1 MCMELSTNIMFF
13 LKVCLMK
20 TAIFFVVVKKSV
32 VTYPLSVVFFIIF
45 AKIFFMIQFLSLL
58 FYFTFPSLI
67 IYLCRKSSIMNKI
80 GEILLL
86 YIVGIL
92 ISNLVVFPLGLG
104 DSLKGIQDAL
114 TSVTIL
120 LAFPMIL
127 FGCDFKNWKLK
138 KAIIALCVGL
148 VSVVVVDIIGFY
160 IFNDNQTGFEKIAG
174 LLVGVYTGGTPN
186 LASLKIALDVNAET
200 YIFVH
205 TFDMIISFFY
215 LVFLM
220 SFGIKVFRL
229 FLSRRVAESQSRKE
243 GSEHCRD
250 VTPVAS
256 ENNDVTSVASA
267 YSGIFTKK
275 HFSKTLGALGLA
287 ILIIIGIGMGV
298 SLLISGKVDNMLV
311 LILTMTTLSIA
322 ASFLPFVRKM
332 EKSYDAGMYLVLIFS
347 LVVASMVDITA
358 IDYRAGANIIA
369 YIAFVIFCSLV
380 LSIILSKIFKV
391 DSDTMVITSVALINS
406 PLFVPM
412 IAESMKNKKVIITG
426 ITVGVIGYA
435 VGNYLG
441 IIVAQLLR

>member
-1 MCMELSTNIMFF
+1 
-13 LKVCLMK
+13 
-20 TAIFFVVVKKSV
+20 
-32 VTYPLSVVFFIIF
+32 
-45 AKIFFMIQFLSLL
+45 MIQFLSLL
-58 FYFTFPSLI
+58 FYFIVPYLVI
-67 IYLCRKSSIMNKI
+67 VLCRKYMVLNKI
-80 GEILLL
+80 GEILIL

-92 ISNLVVFPLGLG
+92 ISNVIVFPLGLG
-104 DSLKGIQDAL
+104 ESLKGIQDTL
-114 TSVTIL
+114 TSVMIL

-138 KAIIALCVGL
+138 NAIVALCIGL
-148 VSVVVVDIIGFY
+148 VSVLAVDIAGYY
-160 IFNDNQTGFEKIAG
+160 IFNDEQTGFSKIAG

-186 LASLKIALDVNAET
+186 LASLKIALDVEADT

-205 TFDMIISFFY
+205 TFDMIISFVY

-229 FLSRRVAESQSRKE
+229 FLRQQDNRTTRQQDEEEVRQQDNRTT
-243 GSEHCRD
+243 RQQDD
-250 VTPVAS
+250 VELST
-256 ENNDVTSVASA
+256 A

-275 HFSKTLGALGLA
+275 HFPKTLGALGLA
-287 ILIIIGIGMGV
+287 ILIVGVGMGI

-347 LVVASMVDITA
+347 LVVATMVDITS
-358 IDYRAGANIIA
+358 IDYKAGINIIM

-380 LSIILSKIFKV
+380 LSVILAKIFKV
-391 DSDTMVITSVALINS
+391 DSDTLVITSVALINS

-426 ITVGVIGYA
+426 IAVGVIGYA

-441 IIVAQLLR
+441 ILVYQLL

>member
-1 MCMELSTNIMFF
+1 MLQ
-13 LKVCLMK
+13 
-20 TAIFFVVVKKSV
+20 
-32 VTYPLSVVFFIIF
+32 II
-45 AKIFFMIQFLSLL
+45 SLL
-58 FYFTFPSLI
+58 FYFTFPALVI
-67 IYLCRKSSIMNKI
+67 FLCRKFPFLNKI
-80 GEILLL
+80 GEILIL

-92 ISNLVVFPLGLG
+92 VSNLVIFPLGLG
-104 DSLKGIQDAL
+104 EKIHDIQDML
-114 TSVTIL
+114 TSVMIL

-127 FGCDFKNWKLK
+127 FGSDLKNWKLK
-138 KAIIALCVGL
+138 KTIVALCIGL

-186 LASLKIALDVNAET
+186 LASLKIALNVDAET

-205 TFDMIISFFY
+205 TFDMIISFIY

-220 SFGIKVFRL
+220 SCGIKIFRAI
-229 FLSRRVAESQSRKE
+229 LSQRVPGSQNLKV
-243 GSEHCRD
+243 SEPQNLR
-250 VTPVAS
+250 VNS
-256 ENNDVTSVASA
+256 

-275 HFSKTLGALGLA
+275 HFPKTLGALGLA
-287 ILIIIGIGMGV
+287 ILIVGVGMGI
-298 SLLISGKVDNMLV
+298 SKLISGKIDNMLI
-311 LILTMTTLSIA
+311 LILTMTTLSIV

-332 EKSYDAGMYLVLIFS
+332 EKSYDTGMYLVLIFS
-347 LVVASMVDITA
+347 LVVASMVDVRA
-358 IDYRAGANIIA
+358 IDYRAGANIIV
-369 YIAFVIFCSLV
+369 YIAFVIFCSLL

-441 IIVAQLLR
+441 IIVTQILK

>member
-1 MCMELSTNIMFF
+1 
-13 LKVCLMK
+13 
-20 TAIFFVVVKKSV
+20 
-32 VTYPLSVVFFIIF
+32 
-45 AKIFFMIQFLSLL
+45 MIQILSLL
-58 FYFTFPSLI
+58 FYFTIPCLI
-67 IYLCRKSSIMNKI
+67 IYLCRKSPIMNKI

-92 ISNLVVFPLGLG
+92 ISNLVIFPLGLG

-138 KAIIALCVGL
+138 KAIIALCIGL
-148 VSVVVVDIIGFY
+148 VSVVVVDVIGFY

-220 SFGIKVFRL
+220 SFGIKVFRF
-229 FLSRRVAESQSRKE
+229 FLSHKVTKSQSCQDS
-243 GSEHCRD
+243 SEQCRD
-250 VTPVAS
+250 VTP
-256 ENNDVTSVASA
+256 VASA

-275 HFSKTLGALGLA
+275 HFPKTLGALGLA
-287 ILIIIGIGMGV
+287 ILIIGVGMGI

-322 ASFLPFVRKM
+322 ALFLPFVRKM

-369 YIAFVIFCSLV
+369 YIAFVIFCSLI

-426 ITVGVIGYA
+426 IAVGVIGYA

>member
-1 MCMELSTNIMFF
+1 
-13 LKVCLMK
+13 
-20 TAIFFVVVKKSV
+20 
-32 VTYPLSVVFFIIF
+32 
-45 AKIFFMIQFLSLL
+45 MIQFLSLL
-58 FYFTFPSLI
+58 FYFTFPALI
-67 IYLCRKSSIMNKI
+67 ICLCRKSSIMNKI

-92 ISNLVVFPLGLG
+92 ISNLVVFPFGLG
-104 DSLKGIQDAL
+104 ESLKGIQDAL

-138 KAIIALCVGL
+138 KAIIALCIGL
-148 VSVVVVDIIGFY
+148 VSVIAVDVIGFY

-186 LASLKIALDVNAET
+186 LASLKIALNVDAET

-205 TFDMIISFFY
+205 TFDMIISFVY

-229 FLSRRVAESQSRKE
+229 FLSRKVAESQSHKE
-243 GSEHCRD
+243 EYLEPIANSQQ
-250 VTPVAS
+250 S
-256 ENNDVTSVASA
+256 IA
-267 YSGIFTKK
+267 YSGIFSKK
-275 HFSKTLGALGLA
+275 HFTKTLGALGLA
-287 ILIIIGIGMGV
+287 ILIIGVGMGV
-298 SLLISGKVDNMLV
+298 SLLISGKVDNMLI

-332 EKSYDAGMYLVLIFS
+332 EKSYDVGMYLVLIFS
-347 LVVASMVDITA
+347 LVVASMVDVTA

-369 YIAFVIFCSLV
+369 YIVFVIFCSLM

-391 DSDTMVITSVALINS
+391 DSDTMVITSVALVNS

-441 IIVAQLLR
+441 IIVAQLLK

>member
-1 MCMELSTNIMFF
+1 
-13 LKVCLMK
+13 
-20 TAIFFVVVKKSV
+20 
-32 VTYPLSVVFFIIF
+32 
-45 AKIFFMIQFLSLL
+45 
-58 FYFTFPSLI
+58 
-67 IYLCRKSSIMNKI
+67 MNKI

-92 ISNLVVFPLGLG
+92 VSNLVIFPLGLG
-104 DSLKGIQDAL
+104 ESLKGIQDAL

-138 KAIIALCVGL
+138 KAFIALCIGL
-148 VSVVVVDIIGFY
+148 VSVVAVDIIGFY

-186 LASLKIALDVNAET
+186 LASLKIALDVDAET

-229 FLSRRVAESQSRKE
+229 FLSRRVAESQNHKE
-243 GSEHCRD
+243 ECLESIANSQQ
-250 VTPVAS
+250 PMS
-256 ENNDVTSVASA
+256 

-275 HFSKTLGALGLA
+275 HFPKTLGALGLA
-287 ILIIIGIGMGV
+287 VLIIGIGMGV
-298 SLLISGKVDNMLV
+298 SMLISGKVDDMLL

-322 ASFLPFVRKM
+322 VSFLPFVRKM

-347 LVVASMVDITA
+347 LVVASMVDVTA
-358 IDYRAGANIIA
+358 INYRAGANIIG
-369 YIAFVIFCSLV
+369 YIAFVIFCSLI

-441 IIVAQLLR
+441 IIVSQLLK

>member
-1 MCMELSTNIMFF
+1 
-13 LKVCLMK
+13 
-20 TAIFFVVVKKSV
+20 
-32 VTYPLSVVFFIIF
+32 
-45 AKIFFMIQFLSLL
+45 MIQFLSLL
-58 FYFTFPSLI
+58 FYFIVPYLVI
-67 IYLCRKSSIMNKI
+67 VLCRKYMVLNKI
-80 GEILLL
+80 GEILIL

-92 ISNLVVFPLGLG
+92 ISNVIVFPLGLG
-104 DSLKGIQDAL
+104 ESLKGIQDTL
-114 TSVTIL
+114 TSVMIL

-138 KAIIALCVGL
+138 NAIVALCIGL
-148 VSVVVVDIIGFY
+148 VSVLAVDIAGYY
-160 IFNDNQTGFEKIAG
+160 IFNDEQTGFSKIAG

-186 LASLKIALDVNAET
+186 LASLKIALDVEADT

-205 TFDMIISFFY
+205 TFDMIISFVY

-229 FLSRRVAESQSRKE
+229 FLRQQDNRTTRQQDEEEVRQQDNKTTRQQD
-243 GSEHCRD
+243 D
-250 VTPVAS
+250 VELST
-256 ENNDVTSVASA
+256 A

-275 HFSKTLGALGLA
+275 HFPKTLGALGLA
-287 ILIIIGIGMGV
+287 ILIVGVGMGI

-347 LVVASMVDITA
+347 LVVATMVDITS
-358 IDYRAGANIIA
+358 IDYKAGINIIM

-380 LSIILSKIFKV
+380 LSIVLAKIFKV
-391 DSDTMVITSVALINS
+391 DSDTMVITSVALVNS

-426 ITVGVIGYA
+426 IAVGVIGYA

-441 IIVAQLLR
+441 ILVYQIL

>member
-1 MCMELSTNIMFF
+1 MVQI
-13 LKVCLMK
+13 
-20 TAIFFVVVKKSV
+20 
-32 VTYPLSVVFFIIF
+32 
-45 AKIFFMIQFLSLL
+45 LSLL

-67 IYLCRKSSIMNKI
+67 IYLCRKSPVMNKI

-92 ISNLVVFPLGLG
+92 ISNLIIFPLGLG
-104 DSLKGIQDAL
+104 KQLHGIQDGL
-114 TSVTIL
+114 TSVMIL

-138 KAIIALCVGL
+138 KAIVALCIGL
-148 VSVVVVDIIGFY
+148 VSVLIVDVIGFY

-186 LASLKIALDVNAET
+186 LASLKIALDVDAET

-205 TFDMIISFFY
+205 TFDMIISFVY

-220 SFGIKVFRL
+220 SFGIKVFRV
-229 FLSRRVAESQSRKE
+229 FLRQQDNKTTRHQEESSVSGKSQQLSN
-243 GSEHCRD
+243 SA
-250 VTPVAS
+250 TQQL
-256 ENNDVTSVASA
+256 ENS

-275 HFSKTLGALGLA
+275 HFPKTLGALGLA
-287 ILIIIGIGMGV
+287 ILIVGIGMGV
-298 SLLISGKVDNMLV
+298 SLVISGKVDNMLI

-347 LVVASMVDITA
+347 LVVATMVDVTA

-369 YIAFVIFCSLV
+369 YIAFVIFCSLI

-426 ITVGVIGYA
+426 IAVGVIGYA

-441 IIVAQLLR
+441 IIVSQLLK

>member
-1 MCMELSTNIMFF
+1 
-13 LKVCLMK
+13 
-20 TAIFFVVVKKSV
+20 
-32 VTYPLSVVFFIIF
+32 
-45 AKIFFMIQFLSLL
+45 MIQILSLL

-67 IYLCRKSSIMNKI
+67 IYLCRKSSVMNKI

-92 ISNLVVFPLGLG
+92 ISNLVIFPLGLG
-104 DSLKGIQDAL
+104 DSLKGIQDGL
-114 TSVTIL
+114 TSVMIL

-127 FGCDFKNWKLK
+127 FGCDFKSWKLK
-138 KAIIALCVGL
+138 NAIIALCIGL
-148 VSVVVVDIIGFY
+148 VSVVIVDIIGFY

-186 LASLKIALDVNAET
+186 LASLKIALDVDAET

-205 TFDMIISFFY
+205 TFDMIISFVY

-229 FLSRRVAESQSRKE
+229 FLRRQDTKTPRPQEESSELKAQ
-243 GSEHCRD
+243 GSEQ
-250 VTPVAS
+250 S
-256 ENNDVTSVASA
+256 

-275 HFSKTLGALGLA
+275 HIPKTLGALGLA
-287 ILIIIGIGMGV
+287 ILIIGVGMGV

-322 ASFLPFVRKM
+322 ASFMPFVRKM

-347 LVVASMVDITA
+347 LVVATMVDVTA

-426 ITVGVIGYA
+426 IAVGVIGYA

-441 IIVAQLLR
+441 IIVSQLLK

>member
-1 MCMELSTNIMFF
+1 
-13 LKVCLMK
+13 
-20 TAIFFVVVKKSV
+20 
-32 VTYPLSVVFFIIF
+32 
-45 AKIFFMIQFLSLL
+45 MIQILSLL

-67 IYLCRKSSIMNKI
+67 IFLCRKSSVMNKI

-92 ISNLVVFPLGLG
+92 ISNLIIFPLGLG
-104 DSLKGIQDAL
+104 GQLQGIQDSL
-114 TSVTIL
+114 TSVMIL

-138 KAIIALCVGL
+138 KAIVALCIGL
-148 VSVVVVDIIGFY
+148 VSVVIVDVIGFY

-186 LASLKIALDVNAET
+186 LASLKIALNVDAET

-205 TFDMIISFFY
+205 TFDMIISFVY

-229 FLSRRVAESQSRKE
+229 FLRRQDAKTPRRQEESSELIAQ
-243 GSEHCRD
+243 GSEQ
-250 VTPVAS
+250 S
-256 ENNDVTSVASA
+256 
-267 YSGIFTKK
+267 YSGIFTQK
-275 HFSKTLGALGLA
+275 HFPKTLGALGLA
-287 ILIIIGIGMGV
+287 VLIVGIGMGV
-298 SLLISGKVDNMLV
+298 SILVSGKVNNMLV

-332 EKSYDAGMYLVLIFS
+332 EKSYDAGMYMVLIFS
-347 LVVASMVDITA
+347 LVVATMVDVTA

-369 YIAFVIFCSLV
+369 YIAFVIFCSLI

-426 ITVGVIGYA
+426 IAVGVIGYA

-441 IIVAQLLR
+441 IIVSQLLK

>member
-1 MCMELSTNIMFF
+1 
-13 LKVCLMK
+13 
-20 TAIFFVVVKKSV
+20 
-32 VTYPLSVVFFIIF
+32 
-45 AKIFFMIQFLSLL
+45 MIQILSIL
-58 FYFTFPSLI
+58 FYFTFPALI
-67 IYLCRKSSIMNKI
+67 IYLCRKSSVMNKI

-86 YIVGIL
+86 YIVGVL

-220 SFGIKVFRL
+220 SFGIKIFRL
-229 FLSRRVAESQSRKE
+229 FLSRRVAESQNHKE
-243 GSEHCRD
+243 DCSE
-250 VTPVAS
+250 PIANIQQPMS
-256 ENNDVTSVASA
+256 
-267 YSGIFTKK
+267 YSGIFTKR
-275 HFSKTLGALGLA
+275 HFPKTLGALGLA
-287 ILIIIGIGMGV
+287 ILIIGVGMGV

-369 YIAFVIFCSLV
+369 YIAFVIFCSLI

-426 ITVGVIGYA
+426 IAVGVIGYA

>member
-1 MCMELSTNIMFF
+1 
-13 LKVCLMK
+13 
-20 TAIFFVVVKKSV
+20 
-32 VTYPLSVVFFIIF
+32 
-45 AKIFFMIQFLSLL
+45 MIQFLSLL
-58 FYFTFPSLI
+58 FYFIVPYLVI
-67 IYLCRKSSIMNKI
+67 VLCRKYMVLNKI
-80 GEILLL
+80 GEILIL

-92 ISNLVVFPLGLG
+92 ISNVIVFPLGLG
-104 DSLKGIQDAL
+104 ESLKGIQDTL
-114 TSVTIL
+114 TSVMIL

-138 KAIIALCVGL
+138 NAIVALCIGL
-148 VSVVVVDIIGFY
+148 VSVLAVDIAGYY
-160 IFNDNQTGFEKIAG
+160 IFNDEQTGFSKIAG

-186 LASLKIALDVNAET
+186 LASLKIALDVEADT

-205 TFDMIISFFY
+205 TFDMIISFVY

-229 FLSRRVAESQSRKE
+229 FLRQQDNKTTRQQDEEEVRQQDNKTTRQQD
-243 GSEHCRD
+243 D
-250 VTPVAS
+250 VELST
-256 ENNDVTSVASA
+256 A

-275 HFSKTLGALGLA
+275 HFPKTLGALGLA
-287 ILIIIGIGMGV
+287 ILIVGVGMGI

-347 LVVASMVDITA
+347 LVVATMVDITS
-358 IDYRAGANIIA
+358 IDYKAGINIIM

-380 LSIILSKIFKV
+380 LSIVLAKIFKV
-391 DSDTMVITSVALINS
+391 DSDTMVITSVALVNS

-426 ITVGVIGYA
+426 IAVGVIGYA

-441 IIVAQLLR
+441 ILVYQLL

>member
-1 MCMELSTNIMFF
+1 MSSF
-13 LKVCLMK
+13 L
-20 TAIFFVVVKKSV
+20 
-32 VTYPLSVVFFIIF
+32 
-45 AKIFFMIQFLSLL
+45 
-58 FYFTFPSLI
+58 
-67 IYLCRKSSIMNKI
+67 NKI

-92 ISNLVVFPLGLG
+92 VSNVVVFPLGLG
-104 DSLKGIQDAL
+104 EELHGIQDAL
-114 TSVTIL
+114 TSATIL

-138 KAIIALCVGL
+138 KAIVALCIGL
-148 VSVVVVDIIGFY
+148 VSVVVVDIIGSY

-186 LASLKIALDVNAET
+186 LASLKIALNVDAET

-205 TFDMIISFFY
+205 TFDMIISFIY
-215 LVFLM
+215 LVFLV
-220 SFGIKVFRL
+220 SFGVRIFRL
-229 FLSRRVAESQSRKE
+229 FLRQQDNKSTSQQDNEITALQVDRS
-243 GSEHCRD
+243 
-250 VTPVAS
+250 
-256 ENNDVTSVASA
+256 SVDS

-275 HFSKTLGALGLA
+275 HFPKTLGALGLS
-287 ILIIIGIGMGV
+287 ILIIGVGMGV
-298 SLLISGKVDNMLV
+298 SLLISGKVDNMLI

-332 EKSYDAGMYLVLIFS
+332 EKSYDAGMYLVLVFS
-347 LVVASMVDITA
+347 LVVASMVDVTA

-369 YIAFVIFCSLV
+369 YIAFVIFGSLV
-380 LSIILSKIFKV
+380 FSILLSKIFKV

-441 IIVAQLLR
+441 ILVAQMLK

>member
-1 MCMELSTNIMFF
+1 
-13 LKVCLMK
+13 
-20 TAIFFVVVKKSV
+20 
-32 VTYPLSVVFFIIF
+32 
-45 AKIFFMIQFLSLL
+45 MIQILSLL
-58 FYFTFPSLI
+58 FYFTFPCLI

-92 ISNLVVFPLGLG
+92 LSNLVVFPLGLG

-138 KAIIALCVGL
+138 KAIIALCIGL
-148 VSVVVVDIIGFY
+148 VSVVVVDVIGFY

-220 SFGIKVFRL
+220 SVGIKVFRF
-229 FLSRRVAESQSRKE
+229 FLSHKVTKSQSCQDS
-243 GSEHCRD
+243 SEQCRD

-256 ENNDVTSVASA
+256 KNNDVTPEASA

-287 ILIIIGIGMGV
+287 ILIIGVGMGI

-369 YIAFVIFCSLV
+369 YIAFVIFSSLI
-380 LSIILSKIFKV
+380 LSIMLSKIFKV

-441 IIVAQLLR
+441 IIVTQLLRLL

>member
-1 MCMELSTNIMFF
+1 MLH
-13 LKVCLMK
+13 
-20 TAIFFVVVKKSV
+20 
-32 VTYPLSVVFFIIF
+32 
-45 AKIFFMIQFLSLL
+45 FLSLL
-58 FYFTFPSLI
+58 FYFTFPALI
-67 IYLCRKSSIMNKI
+67 IFLCRKSSLMNKI

-92 ISNLVVFPLGLG
+92 ISNLMFFPLGLG
-104 DSLKGIQDAL
+104 EKLHGIQDAL

-127 FGCDFKNWKLK
+127 FGCDFKNWKIK
-138 KAIIALCVGL
+138 KAIVALCIGL

-160 IFNDNQTGFEKIAG
+160 IFNDNQSGFEKVAG

-186 LASLKIALDVNAET
+186 LASLKIALDVDAET

-205 TFDMIISFFY
+205 TFDMIISFIY

-220 SFGIKVFRL
+220 SFGIRFFRL
-229 FLSRRVAESQSRKE
+229 FLSRRVETHQL
-243 GSEHCRD
+243 HN
-250 VTPVAS
+250 
-256 ENNDVTSVASA
+256 ENEQYVIDTSS

-275 HFSKTLGALGLA
+275 HFPKTLGALGLS
-287 ILIIIGIGMGV
+287 ILIIGVGMGV
-298 SLLISGKVDNMLV
+298 SLLISGQVDNMLI
-311 LILTMTTLSIA
+311 LILTMTTLSIV

-332 EKSYDAGMYLVLIFS
+332 EKSYDAGMYLVLVFS
-347 LVVASMVDITA
+347 LVVASMVDVTA
-358 IDYRAGANIIA
+358 IDYQAGANIIA

-380 LSIILSKIFKV
+380 LSIILSRIFKV
-391 DSDTMVITSVALINS
+391 DADTMVITSVALINS

-412 IAESMKNKKVIITG
+412 IAENMKNKKVIITG

-441 IIVAQLLR
+441 IIVSQLLK

>member
-1 MCMELSTNIMFF
+1 MLQ
-13 LKVCLMK
+13 V
-20 TAIFFVVVKKSV
+20 
-32 VTYPLSVVFFIIF
+32 
-45 AKIFFMIQFLSLL
+45 LSLF
-58 FYFTFPSLI
+58 FYFTFPAFVI
-67 IYLCRKSSIMNKI
+67 FLCRKSTTLNKI

-104 DSLKGIQDAL
+104 EQLHGIQDAL
-114 TSVTIL
+114 TSVMIL

-127 FGCDFKNWKLK
+127 FGCDFKNWKIR
-138 KAIIALCVGL
+138 KAIVALCIGL
-148 VSVVVVDIIGFY
+148 VSVVTVDILGFY

-174 LLVGVYTGGTPN
+174 MLVGVYTGGTPN
-186 LASLKIALDVNAET
+186 LASLKIALDVDAET

-205 TFDMIISFFY
+205 TFDMIISFIY

-220 SFGIKVFRL
+220 SFGIRIFRIL
-229 FLSRRVAESQSRKE
+229 LKGGQSVDKNQQLSMNTDYETQNADK
-243 GSEHCRD
+243 
-250 VTPVAS
+250 P
-256 ENNDVTSVASA
+256 
-267 YSGIFTKK
+267 YSNIFTKK
-275 HFSKTLGALGLA
+275 HFPKTLGAFGLSV
-287 ILIIIGIGMGV
+287 LIIGLGMGV
-298 SLLISGKVDNMLV
+298 SYFISGKIDNMLV

-322 ASFLPFVRKM
+322 ASFLPFVKTM

-347 LVVASMVDITA
+347 LVVASMVDVTA
-358 IDYRAGANIIA
+358 IDYRAGTNIIA

-380 LSIILSKIFKV
+380 LSVFLSKFLKV
-391 DSDTMVITSVALINS
+391 DADTMVITSVALINS

-441 IIVAQLLR
+441 IIVSQLLK

>member
-1 MCMELSTNIMFF
+1 
-13 LKVCLMK
+13 
-20 TAIFFVVVKKSV
+20 
-32 VTYPLSVVFFIIF
+32 
-45 AKIFFMIQFLSLL
+45 MIQILSLL
-58 FYFTFPSLI
+58 FYFTFPCLI

-92 ISNLVVFPLGLG
+92 LSNLVVFPLGLG

-138 KAIIALCVGL
+138 KAIIALCIGL
-148 VSVVVVDIIGFY
+148 VSVVVVDVIGFY

-220 SFGIKVFRL
+220 SVGIKVFRF
-229 FLSRRVAESQSRKE
+229 FLSHKVTKSQSCQDS
-243 GSEHCRD
+243 SEQCRD

-256 ENNDVTSVASA
+256 KNNDVTPVASA

-287 ILIIIGIGMGV
+287 ILIIGVGMGI

-369 YIAFVIFCSLV
+369 YIAFVIFSSLI
-380 LSIILSKIFKV
+380 LSIMLSKIFKV

-441 IIVAQLLR
+441 IIVTQLLRLL

>member
-1 MCMELSTNIMFF
+1 
-13 LKVCLMK
+13 
-20 TAIFFVVVKKSV
+20 
-32 VTYPLSVVFFIIF
+32 
-45 AKIFFMIQFLSLL
+45 MIQFLSLL
-58 FYFTFPSLI
+58 FYFIVPYLVI
-67 IYLCRKSSIMNKI
+67 VLCRKYMVLNKI
-80 GEILLL
+80 GEILIL

-92 ISNLVVFPLGLG
+92 ISNVIVFPLGLG
-104 DSLKGIQDAL
+104 ESLKGIQDTL
-114 TSVTIL
+114 TSVMIL

-138 KAIIALCVGL
+138 NAIVALCIGL
-148 VSVVVVDIIGFY
+148 VSVLAVDIAGYY
-160 IFNDNQTGFEKIAG
+160 IFNDEQTGFSKIAG

-186 LASLKIALDVNAET
+186 LASLKIALDVEADT

-205 TFDMIISFFY
+205 TFDMIISFVY

-229 FLSRRVAESQSRKE
+229 FLRQQDNRTTRQQDEEEVRQQDNKTTRQQE
-243 GSEHCRD
+243 D
-250 VTPVAS
+250 VELST
-256 ENNDVTSVASA
+256 A

-275 HFSKTLGALGLA
+275 HFPKTLGALGLA
-287 ILIIIGIGMGV
+287 ILIVGVGMGI

-347 LVVASMVDITA
+347 LVVATMVDVTS
-358 IDYRAGANIIA
+358 IDYKAGINIIM

-380 LSIILSKIFKV
+380 LSIVLAKIFKV
-391 DSDTMVITSVALINS
+391 DSDTMVITSVALVNS

-426 ITVGVIGYA
+426 IAVGVIGYA

-441 IIVAQLLR
+441 ILVYQLL

>member
-1 MCMELSTNIMFF
+1 
-13 LKVCLMK
+13 
-20 TAIFFVVVKKSV
+20 
-32 VTYPLSVVFFIIF
+32 
-45 AKIFFMIQFLSLL
+45 MIQILSLL
-58 FYFTFPSLI
+58 FYFVVPYLVI
-67 IYLCRKSSIMNKI
+67 LLCRRYSVMNKI
-80 GEILLL
+80 GEILTL
-86 YIVGIL
+86 YIIGI
-92 ISNLVVFPLGLG
+92 IVSNVFVFPLGFG
-104 DSLKGIQDAL
+104 DSLKGIQDGL
-114 TSVTIL
+114 TSVMIL

-138 KAIIALCVGL
+138 NAITALCIGL
-148 VSVVVVDIIGFY
+148 VSVLVVDVIGYY
-160 IFNDNQTGFEKIAG
+160 IFNDEQTGFEKIAG

-186 LASLKIALDVNAET
+186 LASLKIALDVDAET

-205 TFDMIISFFY
+205 TFDMIISFVY

-229 FLSRRVAESQSRKE
+229 FLRQQDNKTTSQSL
-243 GSEHCRD
+243 
-250 VTPVAS
+250 
-256 ENNDVTSVASA
+256 A
-267 YSGIFTKK
+267 YSDIFTKK

-287 ILIIIGIGMGV
+287 ILIVGVGMGV
-298 SLLISGKVDNMLV
+298 SFLISGKIDNMLV

-347 LVVASMVDITA
+347 LVVATMVDITA
-358 IDYRAGANIIA
+358 IDYKAGINIIM
-369 YIAFVIFCSLV
+369 YIAFVIFCSLI
-380 LSIILSKIFKV
+380 LSIVLAKIFKV

-441 IIVAQLLR
+441 IIVTQVLNAL